1 MCVHDTDL
9 GPAGEGGGGCGFCRV
24 EAKAGRGEF
33 LGITFEGYTPALLPA
48 EGGLFSIM
56 MM

>member
-48 EGGLFSIM
+48 EGGLCSIM